1 MRKRSKKTT
10 TTKRETEGVT
20 IGIDLGD
27 KLSHYCMLDEA
38 GAVMETGSV
47 HNVEASVR
55 KHFAGEP
62 PALVAIE
69 AGARTHWWADLLRNF
84 GHEVIVADAREFCQ
98 GKKHRKNDR
107 NDAERLARYARLD
120 PQALHPVQLRS
131 SEQQADLSHIRVRDA
146 LLRTRTLLVNVARGL
161 AKEQACR
168 LPASI
173 TETFGERSLKVLP
186 AGLAALLAPVLESM
200 DDLTRKIE
208 AKAEIIEQLA
218 QEKYP
223 DTGYLRS
230 VGGVGTLTALT
241 YILTLGSPGRFR
253 HSRDVGPYLGLRPA
267 QEQSGESDPQL
278 GISRQ
283 GNGYLRRLLVQ
294 CAHHILGPFGKPSE
308 LRNWGLAIAHRG
320 GKNARKRAVTAVARK
335 LAVLLHRLWVTRSYY
350 QPFFNQPAQTRPLP
364 VTVHA

>member
-1 MRKRSKKTT
+1 MRKGSKKAKTT
-10 TTKRETEGVT
+10 RETVGVT

-27 KLSHYCMLDEA
+27 KLSHYCVLDEA
-38 GAVMETGSV
+38 GKMIESGSV
-47 HNVEASVR
+47 HNVEVSVR

-69 AGARTHWWADLLRNF
+69 AGARSHWWADLLRSF
-84 GHEVIVADAREFCQ
+84 GHEVIVADAREFCSGQ
-98 GKKHRKNDR
+98 KHRKNDR

-173 TETFGERSLKVLP
+173 TETFGERSLKALP
-186 AGLAALLAPVLESM
+186 AGLAALLVPILESV
-200 DDLTRKIE
+200 DDLTRKIAAQE
-208 AKAEIIEQLA
+208 ETIEQLA

-223 DTGYLRS
+223 ETCYLRS
-230 VGGVGTLTALT
+230 VSGVGTLTALT
-241 YILTLGSPGRFR
+241 YVLTLGSPGRFR

-278 GISRQ
+278 GISKQ

-294 CAHHILGPFGKPSE
+294 CAHHILGRFGKPSE
-308 LRNWGLAIAHRG
+308 LRTWGSAIANRG
-320 GKNARKRAVTAVARK
+320 GKNARKRAVVAVARK
-335 LAVLLHRLWVTRSYY
+335 LAVLLHRLWRTRSYY
-350 QPFFNQPAQTRPLP
+350 QPFFNQPAQLRPLP